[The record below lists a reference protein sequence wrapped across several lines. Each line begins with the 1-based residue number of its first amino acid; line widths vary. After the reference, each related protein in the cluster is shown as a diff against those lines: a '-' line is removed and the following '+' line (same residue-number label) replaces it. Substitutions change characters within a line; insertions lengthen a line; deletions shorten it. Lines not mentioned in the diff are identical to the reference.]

1 MLHLDHNELESLPP
15 GMFHMPHLRVLTLSH
30 NRLPSTCIPE
40 FIDESAHPVQLQ
52 VCLLSSLLPVCV
64 RVTAVV

>member
-1 MLHLDHNELESLPP
+1 
-15 GMFHMPHLRVLTLSH
+15 MFHMPHLRVLTLSH

-52 VCLLSSLLPVCV
+52 VCLVSSLLPVCV